1 MRRTPEEMA
10 QSALETAKR
19 KRARAVERVG
29 RADAEL
35 RMARKV
41 LRAAEVAV
49 AHAESHPLLA
59 KQAEERS

>member
-29 RADAEL
+29 RPDAE
-35 RMARKV
+35 RCPARHV
-41 LRAAEVAV
+41 LRAAEVGV
-49 AHAESHPLLA
+49 EYAESHPLLA